1 MRIMGNEGGVSSVK
15 VMIWLAVLGAGF
27 YVGIKYLSVQLDFQR
42 MQDAM
47 STRASVAQVLKDE
60 EIRNDLVAK
69 AKELGLPL
77 TGENFVIIRDEDK
90 RTMTIKTAWDVEVHY
105 FGGLCG
111 DLCIQTYHFAPVAQE
126 NITTK

>member
-1 MRIMGNEGGVSSVK
+1 MRIMGNEDGVSSVK
-15 VMIWLAVLGAGF
+15 VMIWLVVLGAGF

-42 MQDAM
+42 MRDTM
-47 STRASVAQVLKDE
+47 SSKASVAQVLKDE
-60 EIRNDLVAK
+60 EIRSDLVSK

-77 TGENFVIIRDEDK
+77 AGENFVIMRDEDK

-111 DLCIQTYHFAPVAQE
+111 DLCIQNYHFEPIAQE
-126 NITTK
+126 NITRK